1 MSEDTPPP
9 HAEQNPQE
17 ASDARAFPT
26 PTGSSASYGFAEI
39 VSTVGPYVVDVAAY
53 LGAAALGGIVGNRA
67 DAGTVAAVR
76 RMFQAVRDRW
86 RERSTDPAAPLT
98 REEAIEAA
106 TAAVLSQ
113 SLSFPSSDDLRAIQ
127 QPDGSW
133 RIVFHE
139 DSRPALTVTVPA
151 GDPGSAM
158 IVVVVNSAAELG
170 SGPYTDVLA
179 AQSPTLPDREAPGHR
194 SSIRDAIKNWLRRLR
209 SRPRGR

>member
-26 PTGSSASYGFAEI
+26 PTGPSASYGFAEI

-113 SLSFPSSDDLRAIQ
+113 SLPVPASTDLRATRR
-127 QPDGSW
+127 PDGSW
-133 RIVFHE
+133 EITFYE
-139 DSRPALTVTVPA
+139 DSANPVMVVTVPP
-151 GDPGSAM
+151 GDLGRAT
-158 IVVVVNSAAELG
+158 IVVRVDSTYEHRHRAD
-170 SGPYTDVLA
+170 S
-179 AQSPTLPDREAPGHR
+179 SP
-194 SSIRDAIKNWLRRLR
+194 
-209 SRPRGR
+209 